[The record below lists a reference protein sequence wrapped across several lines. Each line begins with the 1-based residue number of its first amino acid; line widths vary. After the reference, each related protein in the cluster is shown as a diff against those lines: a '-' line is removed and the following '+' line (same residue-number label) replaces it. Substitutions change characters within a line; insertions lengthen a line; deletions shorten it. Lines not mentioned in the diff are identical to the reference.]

1 MGRKANPKCVYC
13 AKNYRTEDEAKE
25 KNAECYVGHN
35 CRIKRGRLRNPGKVN
50 AKRRA
55 YAARKKA
62 MKCGL
67 GGNPHEQLHQEG
79 ITTIE
84 PILPE
89 AYRAELEIY
98 GKENQYVHAIA
109 LKIYQGN
116 KLSHQ
121 MLPQHTQGLRQPEL
135 EAYIQKLLFHLE
147 TEYGIDC
154 FGLIYW
160 VNKDDCPVCG
170 LNDPI
175 IKNKKSLE
183 A

>member
-1 MGRKANPKCVYC
+1 MGRKPNPTCVYC
-13 AKNYRTEDEAKE
+13 AKNYRTEDEAKA
-25 KNAECYVGHN
+25 KHPECYVGHN

-55 YAARKKA
+55 YAARKK
-62 MKCGL
+62 
-67 GGNPHEQLHQEG
+67 G

-89 AYRAELEIY
+89 AYRAELEVY
-98 GKENQYVHAIA
+98 GKENQFVHAIA

-116 KLSHQ
+116 KLSHR

-135 EAYIQKLLFHLE
+135 EDYIQKILDHLE

-160 VNKDDCPVCG
+160 VNKDECPVCG

-175 IKNKKSLE
+175 INNQKLLK

>member
-13 AKNYRTEDEAKE
+13 AKNYRTEDEARE
-25 KNAECYVGHN
+25 KNAECYVEHN
-35 CRIKRGRLRNPGKVN
+35 CRVKRYRLRKANKVN

-55 YAARKKA
+55 NSAREK
-62 MKCGL
+62 
-67 GGNPHEQLHQEG
+67 G
-79 ITTIE
+79 IKTLT

-98 GKENQYVHAIA
+98 GKENQFVHAIA

-121 MLPQHTQGLRQPEL
+121 MLPQHTQGLRQSEL
-135 EAYIQKLLFHLE
+135 EDYINKLLAHLK

-160 VNKDDCPVCG
+160 LNADDCPECKVHSER
-170 LNDPI
+170 PQY
-175 IKNKKSLE
+175 
-183 A
+183 

>member
-1 MGRKANPKCVYC
+1 MGRKPNPTCLYC
-13 AKNYRTEDEAKE
+13 AKNYRTEAEAKE
-25 KNAECYVGHN
+25 KHLECYVGHN

-55 YAARKKA
+55 YAARKK
-62 MKCGL
+62 
-67 GGNPHEQLHQEG
+67 G
-79 ITTIE
+79 IATIK

-98 GKENQYVHAIA
+98 GKQNQFVHAIA

-121 MLPQHTQGLRQPEL
+121 MLPQHTQGLRQLEL
-135 EAYIQKLLFHLE
+135 EEYIKKLLNYLE

-154 FGLIYW
+154 YGLIYW
-160 VNKDDCPVCG
+160 LSPADCPECKINVPS
-170 LNDPI
+170 N
-175 IKNKKSLE
+175 KNANK